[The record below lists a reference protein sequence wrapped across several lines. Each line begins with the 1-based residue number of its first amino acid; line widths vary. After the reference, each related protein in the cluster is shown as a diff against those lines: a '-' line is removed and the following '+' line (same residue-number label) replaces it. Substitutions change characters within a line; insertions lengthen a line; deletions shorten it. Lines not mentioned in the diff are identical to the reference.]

1 MESIQM
7 VSKRLDDSDQFGR
20 GTFAAT
26 GTVSP
31 EYIVAPVIS
40 LLTHHA
46 PVDSPIL
53 RSERSMPF
61 ER

>member
-1 MESIQM
+1 MMSNP
-7 VSKRLDDSDQFGR
+7 LDDSDQFGR
-20 GTFAAT
+20 GAFAAT

-40 LLTHHA
+40 LLTHHR

-53 RSERSMPF
+53 CSERSMPF